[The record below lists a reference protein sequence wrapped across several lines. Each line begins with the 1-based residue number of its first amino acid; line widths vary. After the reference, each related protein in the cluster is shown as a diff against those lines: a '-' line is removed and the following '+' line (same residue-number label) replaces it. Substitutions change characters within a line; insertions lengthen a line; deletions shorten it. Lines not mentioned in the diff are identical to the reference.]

1 MRELNVL
8 GSGKPATHI
17 VANSSTSMRS
27 RNSLTRG
34 TRNGSGSR

>member
-17 VANSSTSMRS
+17 VANSSTSIRS
-27 RNSLTRG
+27 RNSLSYG